1 MNDINTNN
9 NKSKNNNNNSTNTT
23 NNKKIC
29 YISTLGSFSRQKR

>member
-9 NKSKNNNNNSTNTT
+9 NKSKNNNNNSTN
-23 NNKKIC
+23 KKIC